1 MNISQA
7 QKNSNIYLYGVIIV
21 LAGLYLLLSGDST
34 FQSIKFTLG
43 ISLIFAAILCF
54 LAALSR
60 KRTQVAF
67 SYHEIHAL
75 VMLVYG
81 ISILVFI
88 NDIESLIILSGF
100 LFFFYAFSEIIF
112 CVWIFN
118 LESKVDYKIVLL
130 RVFLGVLVGIGTIVI
145 KHYYNLNDTVALPGY
160 GILFI
165 IIGINIF
172 LYVPIMKKNQAV
184 NVSK

>member
-7 QKNSNIYLYGVIIV
+7 QKNSNIYLYGAIIV
-21 LAGLYLLLSGDST
+21 LVGIFLLFSGDST
-34 FQSIKFTLG
+34 FQDIKFTLG
-43 ISLIFAAILCF
+43 ISLIFGAILGF

-75 VMLVYG
+75 VMVVYG

-88 NDIESLIILSGF
+88 TSMESLIILSGF

-112 CVWIFN
+112 CVWLFN
-118 LESKVDYKIVLL
+118 LKSKVDYRIVLL
-130 RVFLGVLVGIGTIVI
+130 RVFLGVLVGVGTIVI
-145 KHYYNLNDTVALPGY
+145 KHYYNLNDTIALPGY

-165 IIGINIF
+165 IIGTNIF
-172 LYVPIMKKNQAV
+172 LYVPIMKSNQV
-184 NVSK
+184 ENIVK